1 MPSVLTIIGLG
12 PGDPELR
19 TVAAQ
24 RAIDTAER
32 IILRTAI
39 HPGLEDLLADPR
51 VTTCDDLYESGASFD
66 EVYARIADRVADAV
80 MAGNIVYAVP
90 GNPAFGERTIGA
102 IRERL
107 AGTDVPITIQSA
119 VSALDVVAT
128 ALGVD
133 PLSMQAQ
140 LIDAADLS
148 AAIAAEPFSGGL
160 IDLSPAKPC
169 LVMQVYSP
177 AIASDVKLAL
187 GRLYP
192 DEHPVS
198 LITAAGVNGEES
210 VHYCPLFE
218 IDRYPV
224 DHLTSLWAPALPAL
238 DVHRTAASLQR
249 ITAHLR
255 SPEGCPWDRKQNH
268 ATLRGAVIEEAFE
281 VVDAIDEE
289 DSDHLAEEL
298 GDLLLQVYLQ
308 AQIAEEQGEF
318 LLEDVYEQI
327 TTKLIRRHPHV
338 FGEDVAKTPDAV
350 VQTWERVKAE
360 ERRQKDGRASEVR
373 HPLDKL
379 PRSMPAMQKVARALA
394 KQGPGNNALSY
405 ATRDVVANQ
414 LFDAVA
420 GAVRAG
426 LDPEAELERV
436 ARQRLDEQA
445 VEIESETADSAA
457 ARKYLAEERHR

>member
-1 MPSVLTIIGLG
+1 MSSTLLIVGLG
-12 PGDPELR
+12 PGDPQVR

-24 RAIDTAER
+24 RALDAAER
-32 IILRTAI
+32 IILRTGI
-39 HPGLEDLLADPR
+39 HPGLGDLLADPR

-128 ALGVD
+128 ALGFD
-133 PLSMQAQ
+133 PLSMQTQ

-198 LITAAGVNGEES
+198 LVTAAGVNGEES
-210 VHYCPLFE
+210 VHSCPLFE
-218 IDRYPV
+218 IDRFPV
-224 DHLTSLWAPALPAL
+224 NHLTSLWVPALPEL

-255 SPEGCPWDRKQNH
+255 SPDGCPWDRKQNH

-289 DSDHLAEEL
+289 DFDHLAEEL

-308 AQIAEEQGEF
+308 AQIAEEHGEF
-318 LLEDVYEQI
+318 LLEDVFEHI

-360 ERRQKDGRASEVR
+360 ERRQKGEDASEIR

-379 PRSMPAMQKVARALA
+379 PRSMPAMHKVARALA

-436 ARQRLDEQA
+436 ARERLDQQE
-445 VEIESETADSAA
+445 AA
-457 ARKYLAEERHR
+457 AEAEPVPVPVAAEHN

>member
-1 MPSVLTIIGLG
+1 MPSALLIVGLG
-12 PGDPELR
+12 PGDPQLR

-24 RAIDTAER
+24 RALDSAER
-32 IILRTAI
+32 VILRTGI
-39 HPGLEDLLADPR
+39 HPGLGDLLADPR
-51 VTTCDDLYESGASFD
+51 VTTCDDLYESGGSFD
-66 EVYARIADRVADAV
+66 EVYARIAERVADAAK
-80 MAGNIVYAVP
+80 AGNIVYAVP

-107 AGTDVPITIQSA
+107 AGTDVTITIQSA

-133 PLSMQAQ
+133 PLSSQAQ

-148 AAIAAEPFSGGL
+148 ATIAAEPFSGGL

-169 LVMQVYSP
+169 LVMQVYST

-192 DEHPVS
+192 DEHPV
-198 LITAAGVNGEES
+198 LLVTGAGVTGDET
-210 VHYCPLFE
+210 VHSCPLFE

-224 DHLTSLWAPALPAL
+224 NHLTSLWVPSLPQL
-238 DVHRTAASLQR
+238 DAHRTAASLQR

-268 ATLRGAVIEEAFE
+268 ATLRGALIEEAFE

-289 DSDHLAEEL
+289 DIDHLAEEL
-298 GDLLLQVYLQ
+298 GDLLLQVYLH

-318 LLEDVYEQI
+318 LLEDVFEHI

-338 FGEDVAKTPDAV
+338 FGEVVARTPDAV

-360 ERRQKDGRASEVR
+360 ERRQKGEDASEIR

-379 PRSMPAMQKVARALA
+379 PRSMPAMQKVARALV
-394 KQGPGNNALSY
+394 KQGPGNDALSY

-420 GAVRAG
+420 GTVRAG

-436 ARQRLDEQA
+436 ARERLNQQDADAEVDADAEPAPVA
-445 VEIESETADSAA
+445 VD
-457 ARKYLAEERHR
+457 HN

>member
-1 MPSVLTIIGLG
+1 MPPTLTIVGLG
-12 PGDPELR
+12 PGDPQLR

-24 RAIDTAER
+24 RALDAADH
-32 IILRTAI
+32 IILRTGI
-39 HPGLEDLLADPR
+39 HPGLADLLADAR
-51 VTTCDDLYESGASFD
+51 VTTCDDIYELGGSFD
-66 EVYARIADRVADAV
+66 EVYAKIAERVVEAAITSDL
-80 MAGNIVYAVP
+80 VYAVP
-90 GNPAFGERTIGA
+90 GNPAFGERTLAA

-107 AGTDVPITIQSA
+107 VETSVNVVVQSA

-133 PLSMQAQ
+133 PLSGQAQ
-140 LIDAADLS
+140 LVDAADLS
-148 AAIAAEPFSGGL
+148 AAIAGEPFSGGL
-160 IDLSPAKPC
+160 IDLSPSKPC

-177 AIASDVKLAL
+177 GIASDVKLAL
-187 GRLYP
+187 TRLYP
-192 DEHPVS
+192 DEHQVT
-198 LITAAGVNGEES
+198 LISAAGVGIEET
-210 VHYCPLFE
+210 VRACQLFE

-224 DHLTSLWAPALPAL
+224 DHLKSLWVPALPEL

-268 ATLRGAVIEEAFE
+268 ASLRGAVIEEAFE
-281 VVDAIDEE
+281 VVDAIDAGDVE
-289 DSDHLAEEL
+289 HLAEEL
-298 GDLLLQVYLQ
+298 GDLLLQVFLQ
-308 AQIAEEQGEF
+308 SQIAEEQDEF

-338 FGEDVAKTPDAV
+338 FGEDVARTPDAV
-350 VQTWERVKAE
+350 VQTWERIKAQ
-360 ERRQKDGRASEVR
+360 ERRQKGETATEPAPL

-394 KQGPGNNALSY
+394 KQGAGNGALSY

-420 GAVRAG
+420 GAVSAG
-426 LDPEAELERV
+426 LDPESELERV
-436 ARQRLDEQA
+436 ARQRMDHEQ
-445 VEIESETADSAA
+445 TADAA
-457 ARKYLAEERHR
+457 DGETS